1 MGKCKRLVA
10 LLLLFCSVMP
20 LLLTSCNR
28 KYDEAEVLAAARE
41 LLPIAEKLNTVYY
54 GEGIRYLSG
63 GISEGAYAEAD
74 PEHLSYLG
82 FSSLSE
88 LDELTRSV
96 FTISFSLALLRERV
110 GELRVDGILIK
121 PSRYFQK
128 YEDEARTKEKC
139 IMVYNA
145 IEPIFDDRM
154 VIDYSTLR
162 VLGSKRKYVNLAVEV
177 KVTNE
182 YGQVQKKTM
191 TVSLLEESDGWR
203 IDNPVFQN
211 YT

>member
-1 MGKCKRLVA
+1 
-10 LLLLFCSVMP
+10 MP
-20 LLLTSCNR
+20 LFLTSCNR

-54 GEGIRYLSG
+54 GEGIKYLSG
-63 GISEGAYAEAD
+63 GISEGAYSEAD
-74 PEHLSYLG
+74 PTHLSYLG
-82 FSSLSE
+82 FSTLEE
-88 LDELTRSV
+88 LDDLTRSV
-96 FTISFSLALLRERV
+96 FTVSFSLSLLRERV
-110 GELRVDGILIK
+110 GELRVDGMLIN

-128 YEDEARTKEKC
+128 YEDELRTEEKC